1 MTKFNRLILSVL
13 IVCMCTAL
21 DVLAHGNKRGSAK
34 ATIGNVAVSISYGR
48 PMLKGRDM
56 LSKIQPGQIWRIGA
70 DVPTTIESDAAL
82 DFGGTRVPKGKHI
95 LLARLIEPGK
105 WSLVVSN
112 KPAQQ
117 YDASAK
123 IAEVPME
130 LRESNDPVEELSIQL
145 SNKGGQGVIE
155 IAWGNSRLLASFTPA
170 N

>member
-13 IVCMCTAL
+13 IVGMCTAL
-21 DVLAHGNKRGSAK
+21 EGLAHGNERGSAK
-34 ATIGNVAVSISYGR
+34 ATFGNAAVSINYGR

-56 LSKIQPGQIWRIGA
+56 LKKIRPGQVWRIGA
-70 DVPTTIESDAAL
+70 DVPTTIESSAEL

-105 WSLVVSN
+105 WTLVVSN

-117 YDASAK
+117 YDPSAK
-123 IAEVPME
+123 IAEAPME
-130 LRESNDPVEELSIQL
+130 LRESNDPVEELNIQL
-145 SNKGGQGVIE
+145 SNQDGRGVIE
-155 IAWGNSRLLASFTPA
+155 IAWGTSRLVASFTPA